1 MHDVDVRFFVPAADV
16 VDLAQL
22 ARFKY
27 PANGAAVVFNVQPVA
42 DLLAIAVHR
51 QGLACQRVDDH
62 QGDQLFRKMIRP
74 VVIAAVGGEHRQTI
88 GVVVGPHQVVTRSLA
103 GGVRAVRLIAVGF
116 GESRIAQGER
126 AIHLIGRDMQ

>member
-42 DLLAIAVHR
+42 DLLTIAVDR
-51 QGLACQRVDDH
+51 QGLTCQRVDDH
-62 QGDQLFRKMIRP
+62 QGNQFFWKMVGPI
-74 VVIAAVGGEHRQTI
+74 VVAAIGGEYRQTI
-88 GVVVGPHQVVTRSLA
+88 GVVIGPHQVVTRSLA
-103 GGVRAVRLIAVGF
+103 G
-116 GESRIAQGER
+116 
-126 AIHLIGRDMQ
+126 